1 MTLVRS
7 VPQALA
13 AIKYAPPAGQQAPVY
28 QDTAAPMDANG
39 SYMGDATVLPT
50 RINYASQ
57 DGGPGQG
64 VGSLQRHM
72 HDDQLRPTTW
82 GSHGYPG
89 YCNAKLNVTL
99 N

>member
-1 MTLVRS
+1 VTLRRS

-13 AIKYAPPAGQQAPVY
+13 PIKYAPPASQQAPVY
-28 QDTAAPMDANG
+28 QDTAAPIDANG

-57 DGGPGQG
+57 DGDPEQG
-64 VGSLQRHM
+64 VGSSQRHM
-72 HDDQLRPTTW
+72 LEDRLRPTTW

-89 YCNAKLNVTL
+89 YYNTKQKTL
-99 N
+99 